1 MDVDGARAQ
10 RVESRRILIVDDD
23 PQVLGLFTDILSE
36 GGYDVLAV
44 ASGKAAMQA
53 IQHDPV
59 DLLVLDLSMPEP
71 DGFEMLK
78 VLRATK
84 PDLKILVISGFI
96 QGILLR
102 AAQLVG
108 ATATLNKTDAPE
120 LLLPTVRDLLG

>member
-1 MDVDGARAQ
+1 
-10 RVESRRILIVDDD
+10 
-23 PQVLGLFTDILSE
+23 
-36 GGYDVLAV
+36 
-44 ASGKAAMQA
+44 MQA